1 MPDPME
7 GPARTRLVA
16 LVVIVALAVPL
27 AIVAIAG
34 GGDGGGGGEDEE
46 PEIYVERA
54 PDVFEVRVFVEPE
67 VNVPDR
73 TRGRRSVT
81 VECLDGSA
89 AVIASQDEAWPFTD
103 TDQNTLDP
111 HVHIPVNPARIDDVA
126 VCRVKQAR
134 PPLAAPVI

>member
-16 LVVIVALAVPL
+16 LVVILALAVPL

-34 GGDGGGGGEDEE
+34 SGGDEEDKE
-46 PEIYVERA
+46 PEMYVQRA
-54 PDVFEVRVFVEPE
+54 PDVFELRVFLEPE
-67 VNVPDR
+67 VNTPDR

-81 VECLDGSA
+81 VECLDDSGT
-89 AVIASQDEAWPFTD
+89 VIASQDEAWPFTD

-111 HVHIPVNPARIDDVA
+111 HAHIPVNPARIDDVSL
-126 VCRVKQAR
+126 CRVKQAR
-134 PPLAAPVI
+134 PPLEAPIT

>member
-16 LVVIVALAVPL
+16 LVVILALAVPL

-34 GGDGGGGGEDEE
+34 SGGGDEDDE
-46 PEIYVERA
+46 PEMYVQRA
-54 PDVFEVRVFVEPE
+54 PEVFEVRVFLEPE
-67 VNVPDR
+67 VNTRDR

-81 VECLDGSA
+81 VECLDDSGT
-89 AVIASQDEAWPFTD
+89 VIASQDEAWPFTD

-111 HVHIPVNPARIDDVA
+111 HAHIPVNPARIDDVSL
-126 VCRVKQAR
+126 CRVKQAR
-134 PPLAAPVI
+134 PPLEAPIT

>member
-16 LVVIVALAVPL
+16 LVVILALAVPL

-34 GGDGGGGGEDEE
+34 SGGDEEDKE
-46 PEIYVERA
+46 PEMYVQRA
-54 PDVFEVRVFVEPE
+54 PEVFEVRVFLEPE
-67 VNVPDR
+67 VNTPDR

-81 VECLDGSA
+81 VECLDDSG
-89 AVIASQDEAWPFTD
+89 AVVASQDEAWPFTD

-111 HVHIPVNPARIDDVA
+111 HAHIPVNPARIDDVSL
-126 VCRVKQAR
+126 CRVKQAR
-134 PPLAAPVI
+134 PPLEAPVT

>member
-16 LVVIVALAVPL
+16 LVVILALAVPL

-34 GGDGGGGGEDEE
+34 SGGDEEDKE
-46 PEIYVERA
+46 PEMYVQRA
-54 PDVFEVRVFVEPE
+54 PEVFEVRVFLEPE
-67 VNVPDR
+67 VNTPDR

-81 VECLDGSA
+81 VECLDDSGT
-89 AVIASQDEAWPFTD
+89 VVASQDEAWPFTD

-111 HVHIPVNPARIDDVA
+111 HAHIPVNPARIDDVSL
-126 VCRVKQAR
+126 CRVKQAR
-134 PPLAAPVI
+134 PPLEAPVT

>member
-16 LVVIVALAVPL
+16 LVVILALAVPL

-34 GGDGGGGGEDEE
+34 SGGDEEDKE
-46 PEIYVERA
+46 PEMYVQRA
-54 PDVFEVRVFVEPE
+54 PEVFEVRVFLEPE
-67 VNVPDR
+67 VNTPDR

-81 VECLDGSA
+81 VECLDDSGT
-89 AVIASQDEAWPFTD
+89 VIASQDEAWPFTD

-111 HVHIPVNPARIDDVA
+111 HAHIPVNPARIDDVSL
-126 VCRVKQAR
+126 CRVKQAR
-134 PPLAAPVI
+134 PPLEAPIT

>member
-16 LVVIVALAVPL
+16 LVVILALAVPL

-34 GGDGGGGGEDEE
+34 SGGDEEDKE
-46 PEIYVERA
+46 PEMYVQRSPE
-54 PDVFEVRVFVEPE
+54 VFEVRVFLEPE
-67 VNVPDR
+67 VNTPDR

-81 VECLDGSA
+81 VECLDDSGT
-89 AVIASQDEAWPFTD
+89 VIASQDEAWPFTD

-111 HVHIPVNPARIDDVA
+111 HAHIPVNPARIDDVSL
-126 VCRVKQAR
+126 CRVKQAR
-134 PPLAAPVI
+134 PPLEGPVT

>member
-16 LVVIVALAVPL
+16 LVVILALAVPL

-34 GGDGGGGGEDEE
+34 TGGDEEDKE
-46 PEIYVERA
+46 PEMYVQRA
-54 PDVFEVRVFVEPE
+54 PEVFEVRVFLEPE
-67 VNVPDR
+67 VNTPDR

-81 VECLDGSA
+81 VECLDDSGT
-89 AVIASQDEAWPFTD
+89 VIASQDEAWPFTD

-111 HVHIPVNPARIDDVA
+111 HAHIPVNPARIDDVSL
-126 VCRVKQAR
+126 CRVKQAR
-134 PPLAAPVI
+134 PPLEGPVT